1 MISPVAQIYMISPV
15 AQTSMISPPQHR
27 YTPRVG
33 RTSPLLSCRRMLR
46 PTLTTLGAALAAPPA
61 LHPSDLVA
69 VHHPSSSC
77 STTCLLVRRQSP
89 VQTSTHSQYSMTS
102 PSSLPCSRYS
112 LTLVVVL
119 CTRSPRSAPRSTRF
133 DAVARHLLA
142 HLVHQ
147 DVHQDILTT
156 PPIVHQDIHTTPP
169 IVPQDIHTTPPTSS
183 SQSMV
188 TLIMILRRRLRLLS
202 GVLRARTTGRIYHS
216 ISIMPSRSR
225 FIQSSA
231 CTTCPIFSFAEVV
244 VCFRR
249 CSGCSPRGC
258 PLTVRF
264 RCSRTPQVHCVVDAV
279 PFAQGST
286 CSSTAPLARRRSLHV
301 DRVAVCAPSQC
312 HAAPTSCCSPSSA
325 AVVDAAPRV

>member
-1 MISPVAQIYMISPV
+1 MLAVLVDSRS
-15 AQTSMISPPQHR
+15 
-27 YTPRVG
+27 
-33 RTSPLLSCRRMLR
+33 RTLYSQPSLGSSQYSIRCRRSTPLSTSR
-46 PTLTTLGAALAAPPA
+46 SPGRSPGHTHNAPDVVVA
-61 LHPSDLVA
+61 IDGHPDHDSST
-69 VHHPSSSC
+69 PSSPFVRCSSC
-77 STTCLLVRRQSP
+77 SYYWS
-89 VQTSTHSQYSMTS
+89 YN
-102 PSSLPCSRYS
+102 
-112 LTLVVVL
+112 
-119 CTRSPRSAPRSTRF
+119 
-133 DAVARHLLA
+133 
-142 HLVHQ
+142 
-147 DVHQDILTT
+147 
-156 PPIVHQDIHTTPP
+156 
-169 IVPQDIHTTPPTSS
+169 
-183 SQSMV
+183 
-188 TLIMILRRRLRLLS
+188 
-202 GVLRARTTGRIYHS
+202 HS

>member
-1 MISPVAQIYMISPV
+1 MLAVLVDSRS
-15 AQTSMISPPQHR
+15 
-27 YTPRVG
+27 
-33 RTSPLLSCRRMLR
+33 RTLYSQPS
-46 PTLTTLGAALAAPPA
+46 LG
-61 LHPSDLVA
+61 S
-69 VHHPSSSC
+69 
-77 STTCLLVRRQSP
+77 
-89 VQTSTHSQYSMTS
+89 SQYSIRCRRSTPLSTS
-102 PSSLPCSRYS
+102 RSPGRSPGHTHNAPDVVVAIDGHPDHDSSTPSSPFFCPVFFVLV
-112 LTLVVVL
+112 LLVV
-119 CTRSPRSAPRSTRF
+119 
-133 DAVARHLLA
+133 
-142 HLVHQ
+142 
-147 DVHQDILTT
+147 
-156 PPIVHQDIHTTPP
+156 
-169 IVPQDIHTTPPTSS
+169 
-183 SQSMV
+183 
-188 TLIMILRRRLRLLS
+188 
-202 GVLRARTTGRIYHS
+202 YNHS

>member
-1 MISPVAQIYMISPV
+1 MLAVLVDSRS
-15 AQTSMISPPQHR
+15 
-27 YTPRVG
+27 
-33 RTSPLLSCRRMLR
+33 RTLYSQPSLGSSQYSIRCRRSTPLSTSR
-46 PTLTTLGAALAAPPA
+46 SPGRSPGHTHNAPDRSPGHTHNA
-61 LHPSDLVA
+61 PDRSPGHTHNAPDVVVAIDGHPDHDSST
-69 VHHPSSSC
+69 PSSPFVRCSSC
-77 STTCLLVRRQSP
+77 SYYWS
-89 VQTSTHSQYSMTS
+89 YN
-102 PSSLPCSRYS
+102 
-112 LTLVVVL
+112 
-119 CTRSPRSAPRSTRF
+119 
-133 DAVARHLLA
+133 
-142 HLVHQ
+142 
-147 DVHQDILTT
+147 
-156 PPIVHQDIHTTPP
+156 
-169 IVPQDIHTTPPTSS
+169 
-183 SQSMV
+183 
-188 TLIMILRRRLRLLS
+188 
-202 GVLRARTTGRIYHS
+202 HS

-312 HAAPTSCCSPSSA
+312 RAAPTSCCSPSSA